1 MSDVIDE
8 VRPRETTGFGRR
20 EGTAAR
26 STDESW
32 FEESDGEAEDYD
44 ALIGEGIDDDPAP
57 RRRRSRAARRPG
69 IVALNFLMT
78 CGVLGLIG
86 AGAAA
91 LYGKSLYERPGP
103 LAKSTNF
110 VVREGATLNAV
121 ARELERR
128 GIILD
133 DRVFVYA
140 ARLVGNDRG
149 IKTGEFALP
158 ANASMRQVMDEL
170 VDGRPVEFR
179 VTVPEGFTV
188 YQALQRIAAHP
199 ELTGDMPGGEIRE
212 GMLAA
217 ETISFAR
224 GESRANVVERLKRI
238 QAERIEKA
246 WASRSATA
254 PIDTPDNL
262 VTLASLVEK
271 ETAIPRERRDVAAV
285 YANRIR
291 QNWHLNAD
299 PTVIYGVYG
308 GEGLPP
314 GKSITK
320 SDLRN
325 DNLYNTYILRGL
337 PAGPVAI
344 PGEAALMAAANPSDL
359 KAMFFVADGS
369 GGHIFADTLEEH
381 NRNVAQWR
389 KVERG
394 EVEVERTQTR
404 SAAAAPVAE
413 VATGTAEAAPSD
425 DLSGGSSGLTGDEVA
440 ALTAPAPATGAEPA
454 APSAEAAGAPAGQPA
469 AASTPSTPGTPA
481 PGTPVPLMRPR

>member
-8 VRPRETTGFGRR
+8 ARPREAMSFGRR
-20 EGTAAR
+20 EERGAER
-26 STDESW
+26 STESW
-32 FEESDGEAEDYD
+32 FQEADSAEDEDFD
-44 ALIGEGIDDDPAP
+44 ALIGEDEDEPAP
-57 RRRRSRAARRPG
+57 RKRRSRAARRPG

-78 CGVLGLIG
+78 CGVLSLAAAGGL
-86 AGAAA
+86 A
-91 LYGKSLYERPGP
+91 LYGKSLYDRPGP
-103 LAKSTNF
+103 LVEETNF

-121 ARELERR
+121 ADELERR
-128 GIILD
+128 GIIAD

-149 IKTGEFALP
+149 IKTGEFAIP

-170 VDGRPVEFR
+170 VNGKPVEFR

-199 ELTGDMPGGEIRE
+199 ELTGDMPSEEIRE

-246 WASRSATA
+246 WAARSASA

-271 ETAIPRERRDVAAV
+271 ETAIPSERRDVAAV

-308 GEGLPP
+308 GKGLPP

-344 PGEAALMAAANPSDL
+344 PGEAALVAAANPSDL

-381 NRNVAQWR
+381 NRNVAEWR

-394 EVEVERTQTR
+394 EVEVERTQTP
-404 SAAAAPVAE
+404 SAAAAPV
-413 VATGTAEAAPSD
+413 EAATATD
-425 DLSGGSSGLTGDEVA
+425 ADTLAGGSDGLTGDEVA
-440 ALTAPAPATGAEPA
+440 ALTAPAAATDGATDGGGTSEPA
-454 APSAEAAGAPAGQPA
+454 AVQTAQTEPAGTA
-469 AASTPSTPGTPA
+469 A